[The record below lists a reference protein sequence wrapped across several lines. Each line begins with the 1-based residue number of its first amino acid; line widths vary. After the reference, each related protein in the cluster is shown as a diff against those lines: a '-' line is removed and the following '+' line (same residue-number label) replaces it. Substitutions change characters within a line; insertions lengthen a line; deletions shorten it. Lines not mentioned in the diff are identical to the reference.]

1 MDDYISKPLNVKQLS
16 ETIAR
21 VMCQVPEEEGGAG
34 LERPAY
40 NRDMERLNALAR
52 KDR

>member
-1 MDDYISKPLNVKQLS
+1 KPLNVKQLS

-21 VMCQVPEEEGGAG
+21 VMSLLPPDEEDAG
-34 LERPAY
+34 RARPAY
-40 NRDMERLNALAR
+40 NRDMERLHMLAR